1 MERRKLGYSDL
12 ELTTIGLG
20 TWAMGGTWEWGWGA
34 QDDTESINTIHR
46 ALDLGINWLD
56 TAAAYGL
63 GHAEE
68 VVGRALKDRRDKVIL
83 ATKCGQTWGA
93 DGKTF
98 RNSKPES
105 LRREIE
111 DSLRR
116 LQTDYVDLYQI
127 HWPDLDTPVEESW
140 ATMAEFVKEGK
151 ARYIGVSNYNVEQ
164 LRAIQAIHPVAS
176 LQPPYHLLDR
186 HIEDEILPFCQANN
200 IGVIV
205 YSPMASGLLSG
216 SFDKNR
222 LAPDDWRHKDAK
234 FQEPALSRNLAFV
247 DALRPIAE
255 RRGGTVGHLAV
266 AWTLRHP
273 AVTAAIVG
281 ARTVAQAE
289 QLLGGGEMQLTDAD
303 MAEIEQAYQA
313 TR

>member
-1 MERRKLGYSDL
+1 MNRRKLGYSDL

-20 TWAMGGTWEWGWGA
+20 TWAMGGSWEWGWGA
-34 QDDTESINTIHR
+34 QDDAESINTIHC

-68 VVGRALKDRRDKVIL
+68 VVGRALKGRRDQVIV
-83 ATKCGQTWGA
+83 ATKGGQRWHE
-93 DGKTF
+93 DGTTF
-98 RNSKPES
+98 RNSQPDG

-111 DSLRR
+111 ASLRR

-140 ATMAEFVKEGK
+140 AAMAEFVKEGK
-151 ARYIGVSNYNVEQ
+151 ARYIGVSNYSVEQ
-164 LRAIQAIHPVAS
+164 LRAIQPIHPVAS

-186 HIEDEILPFCQANN
+186 HIEDEILPFCQANH

-216 SFDKNR
+216 RFDTGR
-222 LAPDDWRHKDAK
+222 LAPDDWRRKDEK
-234 FQEPALSRNLAFV
+234 FQEPDLSRNLAFV
-247 DALRPIAE
+247 DALRPIAK
-255 RRGGTVGHLAV
+255 RHGGTVGHLAV

-289 QLLGGGEMQLTDAD
+289 QLPGGGAMQLTDAD
-303 MAEIEQAYQA
+303 MAEIEEAYRA